1 MLPRLGN
8 SSAVNVRR
16 LALYLALLA
25 LVAVAGFA
33 AVLWALSACAPP
45 PLPGDELWT
54 WRQHAGQA
62 LDLIGHVGTTA
73 CYTADAAAETLL
85 WLGVRT
91 AGVLL
96 VLLALM
102 VLWETLGRELR
113 LLWFRTR
120 GGHVLLAG
128 TADDLAGLARRH
140 DRFAGTVYL
149 APDRAALA
157 ELARARPFAEIRLL
171 HARTLARQMA
181 QLGAARAK
189 LVAAVTGNDLSNV
202 AIAEAALDRPGS
214 GEVLLRLEQGAVRAL
229 SSDPLR
235 RRAERLGRPL
245 SVVSLSHLQTR
256 RGMAAAMSGRYTLDG
271 PPRVHIALCGT
282 GEGLQAAALDIV
294 RQGFGLESGRPLI
307 TILRTGSADFTAGTL
322 ERLLATQAAEVEV
335 ATALAS
341 AAGGLD
347 RAIGGIVLDHPPL
360 HALHCVGAT
369 PEEAEAIALACE
381 EALVRLGQPV
391 PPIVV
396 YGASDRPLGTTGMI
410 RIAAEPDLADAHALA
425 QLMDRRARA
434 VHALFVA
441 AQREA
446 RGDAFGTAPAEAE
459 WEHLPEAVRDDNRNV
474 ADQMDFKLATI
485 FAMSK
490 PGQGTAALSAA
501 ETATLARLAH
511 ERWWAAK
518 ALAGWQYGPLRDDRR
533 LLHPDMIPYDQLAE
547 PIKQKD
553 RDEVASL
560 IPMAALAGETLVRER
575 RIAAPAPL
583 AAAAVATLLQ
593 NFAPTPQTQIPV
605 VVLSL
610 DRPEMITLAETLLHS
625 GIALELV
632 LDDTAAHLRRN
643 ETTAPRLA
651 AILGAAWRIHV
662 ALDRTASAAALG
674 RAGET
679 VNERGGIDALV

>member
-1 MLPRLGN
+1 M
-8 SSAVNVRR
+8 NVRR

-54 WRQHAGQA
+54 WRQHVGEA

-73 CYTADAAAETLL
+73 CYTADATAETLL
-85 WLGVRT
+85 WLGART

-102 VLWETLGRELR
+102 VLCETLGRELR

-140 DRFAGTVYL
+140 GRFAGTVYL

-189 LVAAVTGNDLSNV
+189 LVAAVTGDDLSNV

-360 HALHCVGAT
+360 RALHCVGAT

-391 PPIVV
+391 PPIVT
-396 YGASDRPLGTTGMI
+396 YGASERPLGTTGMI
-410 RIAAEPDLADAHALA
+410 RLAAEPDLAEAHALA

-434 VHALFVA
+434 VHALFLA
-441 AQREA
+441 AQRAA
-446 RGDAFGTAPAEAE
+446 RGDTFGSAPAEAE
-459 WEHLPEAVRDDNRNV
+459 WEQLPEAVRDDNRNV

-485 FAMSK
+485 FALSK

-501 ETATLARLAH
+501 ETETLARLAH

-518 ALAGWQYGPLRDDRR
+518 ALAGWQFGPVRDDRKR
-533 LLHPDMIPYDQLAE
+533 LHPDMIPYDQLAE

-575 RIAAPAPL
+575 CVGIATPL
-583 AAAAVATLLQ
+583 GSSALASVLDNLEK
-593 NFAPTPQTQIPV
+593 TPKDQAPV
-605 VVLSL
+605 VVLAL
-610 DRPEMITLAETLLHS
+610 DRAEMLDVAEAAIGR
-625 GIALELV
+625 GIALEAV
-632 LDDTAAHLRRN
+632 LDESIDALRQRDV
-643 ETTAPRLA
+643 TGPRLDRV
-651 AILGAAWRIHV
+651 LRAAWRIHV
-662 ALDRTASAAALG
+662 ALGRPAAAALAE
-674 RAGET
+674 RAGEAA
-679 VNERGGIDALV
+679 NEQGGIDALA